1 MKTSSLQRKV
11 IHLNQAKLKRA
22 QKILG
27 AQTEAE
33 ALDQALDIV
42 VAEADIDA
50 ALKAAR
56 GKGRLRKVFR

>member
-1 MKTSSLQRKV
+1 MKTSALQRKV

-22 QKILG
+22 KQVLG
-27 AQTEAE
+27 AKTETE
-33 ALDQALDIV
+33 ALDRALDIV

-50 ALKAAR
+50 SLKAAR